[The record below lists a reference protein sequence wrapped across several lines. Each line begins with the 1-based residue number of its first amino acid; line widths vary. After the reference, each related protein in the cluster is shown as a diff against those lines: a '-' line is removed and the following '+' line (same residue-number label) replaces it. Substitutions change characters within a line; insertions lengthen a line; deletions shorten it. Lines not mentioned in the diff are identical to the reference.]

1 MGVTVI
7 TILLR
12 QLKHLLVDKNYSVII
27 FIQRLFLSLLVHC
40 NTQFPLSVEVHVTY
54 TRNMKSILSGIK
66 VSEYWCGW
74 QTLPSCFYHERQL
87 YYCNDL
93 LIFQSHKLDLATRY
107 QYSHTLILIRL
118 LDHRQCSLWVQRCS
132 PGIYVGVDGYNS
144 SYRGAAW
151 ERVSYQTI

>member
-1 MGVTVI
+1 MGVTVV

-12 QLKHLLVDKNYSVII
+12 QLKHLLVDKNYSIII
-27 FIQRLFLSLLVHC
+27 FIYSVFSYPYWPIAIPNFPFLLRCMLC
-40 NTQFPLSVEVHVTY
+40 
-54 TRNMKSILSGIK
+54 NMKSTLSGIK

-132 PGIYVGVDGYNS
+132 PRIDVGIDGRKS

-151 ERVSYQTI
+151 ECASYQTI